1 MIILDRLIKE
11 LEQLAEDAN
20 YQSVTHQDFND
31 LSEHYLG
38 YSEGVYKA
46 IELINDYLKR
56 RDV

>member
-1 MIILDRLIKE
+1 MDKLIKE
-11 LEQLAEDAN
+11 LEQLAEDAT

-38 YSEGVYKA
+38 YSEGLYKA
-46 IELINDYLKR
+46 IELINEYMKR